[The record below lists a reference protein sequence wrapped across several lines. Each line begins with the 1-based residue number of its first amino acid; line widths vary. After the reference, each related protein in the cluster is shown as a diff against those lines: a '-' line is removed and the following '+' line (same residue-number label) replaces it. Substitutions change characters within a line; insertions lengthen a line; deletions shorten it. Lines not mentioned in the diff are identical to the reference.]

1 MTAAKSGEV
10 VEPVAH
16 PDLLAPGTVQRPD
29 WIDEA
34 TWLRMPWPAQWKA
47 ARRSMPPVRRP
58 ERVEEPEP
66 VEERRHK
73 GPVATQPHGT
83 YAAARRH
90 ERRGERPC
98 IPCATAM
105 RVYKRTTPEARIR
118 RHPDDV
124 DHILV
129 DRFVR
134 DEASWEELTVEERII
149 AARRLDDAGVS
160 RRIIKIRT
168 HLNTTALRSAFAP
181 SPALSTGRVD
191 ETPCAAQHSERAS

>member
-1 MTAAKSGEV
+1 MTAPKAGEV
-10 VEPVAH
+10 IEAAER
-16 PDLLAPGTVQRPD
+16 PDLLAPGTVSRPE
-29 WIDEA
+29 WIPPNV
-34 TWLRMPWPAQWKA
+34 WRNMPWPAQWKA
-47 ARRSMPPVRRP
+47 ARRSAPPVRRP

-105 RVYKRTTPEARIR
+105 RVYKRTNPEARIR

-191 ETPCAAQHSERAS
+191 ETPCAAQDSERAS